1 MGLSKF
7 EYSQLEPIVNLALQ
21 SFHILHRFPGF
32 IYRREHGGAVW
43 RGTLQPRQ
51 FSQKYRVAV
60 YYKLSSL
67 PTVRIICP
75 ALAPKA
81 PHLWKNGTLCL
92 YYPQEKQWR
101 RDMLIATTIIPW
113 TALWLYYYELWLD
126 TGKWLDPSSHASD
139 NRLQG
144 EKDHYTEDNVPL
156 NELSE

>member
-7 EYSQLEPIVNLALQ
+7 EYSQLEPIVNLAVQ
-21 SFHILHRFPGF
+21 SCHILHRFPDF

-67 PTVRIICP
+67 PTVRVICP

-81 PHLWKNGTLCL
+81 PHLWKDGTLCL
-92 YYPQEKQWR
+92 YQYGSVKAQSVVNYVLYPKRQSK
-101 RDMLIATTIIPW
+101 LACIS
-113 TALWLYYYELWLD
+113 
-126 TGKWLDPSSHASD
+126 KNSH
-139 NRLQG
+139 
-144 EKDHYTEDNVPL
+144 
-156 NELSE
+156 

>member
-7 EYSQLEPIVNLALQ
+7 EYSQLQPIVNPALQ

-32 IYRREHGGAVW
+32 TYRRERGVAVW
-43 RGTLQPRQ
+43 RGTLQPRP

-60 YYKLSSL
+60 YYKLSSF
-67 PTVRIICP
+67 PTVRVICP
-75 ALAPKA
+75 ALVPKA
-81 PHLWKNGTLCL
+81 PHLWKDGTLCL

-126 TGKWLDPSSHASD
+126 TGKWLGPSSHAFDSK
-139 NRLQG
+139 LQG
-144 EKDHYTEDNVPL
+144 EKANSTDDNVPF